1 MMVRQWVV
9 FALALLPG
17 VIQAQA
23 AEPPAMGAGDAPVQ
37 VGTQALEPVTAPGE
51 TGGLAPMAPVAAPA
65 AAPVTALASPPM
77 TPGAR
82 PSFSVLPATV
92 SVVPGLLLHGLGPL
106 VAGDTRTATRF
117 FLLEGSGLG
126 LLAVGG
132 VPLAM
137 SGASRR
143 VIGPLY
149 AVTLAGVGLFSI
161 STLSNL
167 YGAVAPAFPPGE
179 VPQRLP
185 PLELEVGY
193 QNVVDPAFSYR
204 HFVSVGALARLERV
218 RLEAGAK
225 LSPDDG
231 NLRVRVGGA
240 WRLLGGPEGARGG
253 ADGTSVDLEAAALAH
268 RYPTE
273 GFTLAGGELFLRGRY
288 DMARFSQRTAG
299 SFAEMGV
306 GFAMQR
312 YAYVGPVDDILF
324 EQLLF
329 TFGYGVYLGRGGPFR
344 GEALLYYDHRKDDF
358 AGGSRAGGGVPGAFG
373 VRGRVLL
380 TRSWGVA
387 ADLQMGSARVGRVS
401 LVYALGGEP

>member
-1 MMVRQWVV
+1 MMVRLVV
-9 FALALLPG
+9 IALAVLPG
-17 VIQAQA
+17 GVLAQTSEVQV
-23 AEPPAMGAGDAPVQ
+23 AEPVNGPVLVGPAP
-37 VGTQALEPVTAPGE
+37 LEPVPQ
-51 TGGLAPMAPVAAPA
+51 
-65 AAPVTALASPPM
+65 
-77 TPGAR
+77 R
-82 PSFSVLPATV
+82 PRFEVLPTVV

-106 VAGDTRTATRF
+106 VAGDTQTAMRH

-126 LLAVGG
+126 LLLAGG
-132 VPLAM
+132 VPIAM

-149 AVTLAGVGLFSI
+149 TVTLAGVGLFSI

-167 YGAVAPAFPPGE
+167 YAVVAPAFPPGE
-179 VPQRLP
+179 VPRRLP

-193 QNVVDPAFSYR
+193 QHVADPAFSYR

-225 LSPDDG
+225 LSPDEG

-240 WRLLGGPEGARGG
+240 YRLMGAPEGARGG
-253 ADGTSVDLEAAALAH
+253 EDGTALDLEAAAIAH

-273 GFTLAGGELFLRGRY
+273 DFTLGGGELFLRGRY
-288 DMARFSQRTAG
+288 DMARFSPRMAG

-306 GFAMQR
+306 GFAVQR
-312 YAYVGPVDDILF
+312 YIYAGPVDDILF

-358 AGGSRAGGGVPGAFG
+358 PGGIKAGGGVPGYFG
-373 VRGRVLL
+373 LRGRVLL
-380 TRSWGVA
+380 TKRWGVS
-387 ADLQMGSARVGRVS
+387 ADMQAGSALVGRVS

>member
-1 MMVRQWVV
+1 MKKRGGTMVRQLVV
-9 FALALLPG
+9 LALVVLPMG
-17 VIQAQA
+17 VRAQTA
-23 AEPPAMGAGDAPVQ
+23 TAESPAVGPGDVPVLT
-37 VGTQALEPVTAPGE
+37 GPGPGALEPVP
-51 TGGLAPMAPVAAPA
+51 APVPD
-65 AAPVTALASPPM
+65 VTLVSR
-77 TPGAR
+77 PGFR
-82 PSFSVLPATV
+82 VLPTAV

-106 VAGDTRTATRF
+106 VAGDTRTAKRL

-132 VPLAM
+132 VPIAL

-149 AVTLAGVGLFSI
+149 AVTLAGVGFFSI

-167 YGAVAPAFPPGE
+167 YAALSPAFPPGL

-185 PLELEVGY
+185 PVELEVGY
-193 QNVVDPAFSYR
+193 QHVVDPAFEYR

-218 RLEAGAK
+218 RLEAGAR

-240 WRLLGGPEGARGG
+240 YRLMGAPEAARGG
-253 ADGTSVDLEAAALAH
+253 GDGTAVDLEAAALAH
-268 RYPTE
+268 RYTTE
-273 GFTLAGGELFLRGRY
+273 DFTLGGGELFLRGRY
-288 DMARFSQRTAG
+288 DMARFSPRMAG

-312 YAYVGPVDDILF
+312 YSYSGPVDDILF

-329 TFGYGVYLGRGGPFR
+329 TMGYGVYLGSGGPFR

-358 AGGSRAGGGVPGAFG
+358 PGGIKAGGGVPGFLG
-373 VRGRVLL
+373 LRGRVLL
-380 TRSWGVA
+380 TERWGVS
-387 ADLQMGSARVGRVS
+387 ADMQVGSAVVGRLS
-401 LVYALGGEP
+401 LVYALGGES

>member
-1 MMVRQWVV
+1 MVRLLV
-9 FALALLPG
+9 LALVVLPG
-17 VIQAQA
+17 MSQAQP
-23 AEPPAMGAGDAPVQ
+23 AEGQGAEDVPVQ
-37 VGTQALEPVTAPGE
+37 LSPSWVEPGVPGELEP
-51 TGGLAPMAPVAAPA
+51 L
-65 AAPVTALASPPM
+65 
-77 TPGAR
+77 R
-82 PSFSVLPATV
+82 PRFEVLPAAV

-106 VAGDTRTATRF
+106 VAGDTRTAGRL

-126 LLAVGG
+126 LLLAGG
-132 VPLAM
+132 VPIAM

-143 VIGPLY
+143 LIGPLY

-167 YGAVAPAFPPGE
+167 YGALAPAFPPGA
-179 VPQRLP
+179 VPRYLP

-193 QNVVDPAFSYR
+193 QHVVDPAFDYR
-204 HFVSVGALARLERV
+204 HFVSVGALARLGHV

-225 LSPDDG
+225 LSPDEG

-240 WRLLGGPEGARGG
+240 YRLLGAPEGSRAG
-253 ADGTSVDLEAAALAH
+253 ADGTALDLEAAALAH

-273 GFTLAGGELFLRGRY
+273 SFTLGGGELFLRGRY
-288 DMARFSQRTAG
+288 DMARFSPRMAG

-306 GFAMQR
+306 GFAMQGYV
-312 YAYVGPVDDILF
+312 YAGPVDDILF

-358 AGGSRAGGGVPGAFG
+358 PGGIQAGGGVPGYVG
-373 VRGRVLL
+373 LRGRMLL
-380 TRSWGVA
+380 TGRWGVSA
-387 ADLQMGSARVGRVS
+387 ELQAGSALVGRVS
-401 LVYALGGEP
+401 LVYALGGGEP

>member
-1 MMVRQWVV
+1 MMVRMFVL
-9 FALALLPG
+9 ALAVLPG
-17 VIQAQA
+17 AVQAQVPEA
-23 AEPPAMGAGDAPVQ
+23 RAG
-37 VGTQALEPVTAPGE
+37 GE
-51 TGGLAPMAPVAAPA
+51 VDVPLQAPA
-65 AAPVTALASPPM
+65 AVAPVPSVTQEAMEP
-77 TPGAR
+77 AR
-82 PSFSVLPATV
+82 PRFEVLPAAV
-92 SVVPGLLLHGLGPL
+92 SVVPGLLLHGMGPL
-106 VAGDTRTATRF
+106 VAGDTRTAARH

-126 LLAVGG
+126 LLIAGG
-132 VPLAM
+132 VPIAM

-179 VPQRLP
+179 VAQRLP

-193 QNVVDPAFSYR
+193 QHVADPAFDYR

-225 LSPDDG
+225 LAPGEG
-231 NLRVRVGGA
+231 NLRVRLGGA
-240 WRLLGGPEGARGG
+240 YRLLGAPEGARAG
-253 ADGTSVDLEAAALAH
+253 ADGTALDLEAAALAH

-273 GFTLAGGELFLRGRY
+273 DFTLTGGELFLRGRY
-288 DMARFSQRTAG
+288 DMARFSPRMAG

-306 GFAMQR
+306 GFAMQSYV
-312 YAYVGPVDDILF
+312 YAGPVDDILF

-329 TFGYGVYLGRGGPFR
+329 SFGYGVYLGRGGPFR

-358 AGGSRAGGGVPGAFG
+358 PGGIQGGSGVPGYVG
-373 VRGRVLL
+373 LRGRMLL
-380 TRSWGVA
+380 TGRWGVS
-387 ADLQMGSARVGRVS
+387 ADLQAGSALVGRVS

>member
-1 MMVRQWVV
+1 MAARAGAEALARPVEGVAMMVRLMVL
-9 FALALLPG
+9 ALAVLPG
-17 VIQAQA
+17 AVQAQA
-23 AEPPAMGAGDAPVQ
+23 SEGPGAGDVPL
-37 VGTQALEPVTAPGE
+37 QASPAWVEPVSREGDK
-51 TGGLAPMAPVAAPA
+51 LARPRFELLPA
-65 AAPVTALASPPM
+65 A
-77 TPGAR
+77 
-82 PSFSVLPATV
+82 V

-106 VAGDTRTATRF
+106 VAGDLQTAGRHL
-117 FLLEGSGLG
+117 LLESTGLG

-132 VPLAM
+132 VPIAL

-149 AVTLAGVGLFSI
+149 AVTLSGVGLFSI
-161 STLSNL
+161 STLANL
-167 YGAVAPAFPPGE
+167 YGAVSPAFPPGE
-179 VPQRLP
+179 VPRHLP

-193 QNVVDPAFSYR
+193 QHVMDPAFDYR

-218 RLEAGAK
+218 RLEAGAR
-225 LSPDDG
+225 LSPDEG

-240 WRLLGGPEGARGG
+240 YRLMGAPEGARAG
-253 ADGTSVDLEAAALAH
+253 ADGTALDLEAAALAH

-273 GFTLAGGELFLRGRY
+273 DFTLTGGELFLRGRY
-288 DMARFSQRTAG
+288 DMARFSPRMAG

-306 GFAMQR
+306 GFAMQG
-312 YAYVGPVDDILF
+312 YVYTGPVDDILF

-358 AGGSRAGGGVPGAFG
+358 PGGIKAGGGVPGFVG
-373 VRGRVLL
+373 LRGRMFL
-380 TRSWGVA
+380 TGRWGVS
-387 ADLQMGSARVGRVS
+387 ADLQAGSALVGRVS